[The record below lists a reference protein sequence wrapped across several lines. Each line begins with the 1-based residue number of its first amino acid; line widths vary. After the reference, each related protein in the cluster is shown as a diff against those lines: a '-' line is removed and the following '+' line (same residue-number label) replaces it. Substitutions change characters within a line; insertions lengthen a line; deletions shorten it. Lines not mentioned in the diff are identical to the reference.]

1 MQEVGVGMGGC
12 PSGGVR
18 ASFDTAA
25 TQPTQDVARDAAQD
39 VAQDGSPK
47 GAGRKL
53 IERAL
58 VDLGIDWEDV
68 MSYQVHDDRI
78 VIVEGPVGYKR
89 TWWFPEAG
97 ARAEAGE

>member
-1 MQEVGVGMGGC
+1 MGGC

-25 TQPTQDVARDAAQD
+25 AQPTQDAPSSAATQDAAE
-39 VAQDGSPK
+39 DGGPK

-58 VDLGIDWEDV
+58 VDLGIGWEDV

-78 VIVEGPVGYKR
+78 VIVEGPVGFKR
-89 TWWFPEAG
+89 TYMFPGAG
-97 ARAEAGE
+97 EVGERAEPA

>member
-1 MQEVGVGMGGC
+1 MGRLW
-12 PSGGVR
+12 SSR
-18 ASFDTAA
+18 
-25 TQPTQDVARDAAQD
+25 
-39 VAQDGSPK
+39 

-78 VIVEGPVGYKR
+78 VIVEGPVGFKR
-89 TWWFPEAG
+89 TWWFPASG
-97 ARAEAGE
+97 AE

>member
-1 MQEVGVGMGGC
+1 MKSVHQEG
-12 PSGGVR
+12 
-18 ASFDTAA
+18 ASFDTSFDTGSALLR
-25 TQPTQDVARDAAQD
+25 TTQDVAEEKSEPR
-39 VAQDGSPK
+39 

-58 VDLGIDWEDV
+58 VDLGIEWEDV

-89 TWWFPEAG
+89 VYAFPG
-97 ARAEAGE
+97 AGEVEE

>member
-78 VIVEGPVGYKR
+78 VIVEGPVGFKR
-89 TWWFPEAG
+89 TWWFPASG
-97 ARAEAGE
+97 GEG